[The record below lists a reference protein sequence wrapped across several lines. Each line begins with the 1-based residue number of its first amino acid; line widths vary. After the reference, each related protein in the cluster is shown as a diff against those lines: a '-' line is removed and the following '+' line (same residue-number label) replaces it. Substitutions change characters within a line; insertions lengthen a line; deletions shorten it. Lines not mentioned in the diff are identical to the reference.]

1 MDSPATGDSDTT
13 GPLPIVSDDIV
24 SSEHEVHTSDFT
36 STDDDDF
43 QPFALPDGADEH
55 IDDPPAEY
63 LPLVAI
69 PAPIPLAS
77 YPAYDLLPDA
87 EADGD
92 VDLFEDEPFEDE
104 IPDAAPLPAGD
115 LLMIAGAPVEDS
127 PAHSPVPDSF
137 ESVASAPFHEVST
150 QHFVHDS
157 DPDQASSAA
166 PIPSFVFE
174 HDDIEDSDPVFPP
187 GFDPDH
193 DIEYIPMDQ
202 HMEDPVDPVDPVD
215 PFDPEFDFDMAFDDP
230 EPALAPEQAVALDPV
245 HEHDLVHAGFPD
257 EPILADPPVGDHLVD
272 IPLIVDD
279 HVIADDPIVD
289 PPFVDPPLIADI
301 PVDHPVEHVAPVDP
315 VIAPFDPVPLEP
327 EHTLFAD
334 HLDPPDEDAQHG
346 WIPAD
351 EDVPLFPP
359 HHTDAHHA
367 DFSFQIP
374 VTRSDDFTFPIPQI
388 IPPARPGEG
397 SSAHPFGHIP
407 MSIPFVPQMTS
418 VPSSVSPVHAASF
431 DPTSTPLLWSSS
443 SPMPPTD
450 PYHPFHM
457 GYTIEDVLM
466 SFVHQ
471 HESHTQR
478 LQELERAQL
487 SLGPCHGQ
495 TSSPF
500 QPFRSLPP
508 DFAARLLTLEQ
519 QIASVIHTQQAMEED
534 WLHLRRL
541 LYTHFPPPP
550 PPSA

>member
-13 GPLPIVSDDIV
+13 GPLPIVSDDII

-43 QPFALPDGADEH
+43 QPFALPEGADEP
-55 IDDPPAEY
+55 IDGPPAEY
-63 LPLVAI
+63 LPLVVI

-92 VDLFEDEPFEDE
+92 VDLFEDELFEDE
-104 IPDAAPLPAGD
+104 IPYAAPLPAGD
-115 LLMIAGAPVEDS
+115 LLMIAGAPTEDS

-137 ESVASAPFHEVST
+137 ESVASAPSHEVST
-150 QHFVHDS
+150 QHFAHDS

-166 PIPSFVFE
+166 PIPSFAFE
-174 HDDIEDSDPVFPP
+174 HDDMEDSDPVFPP

-202 HMEDPVDPVDPVD
+202 LMEDPAGTVDPI
-215 PFDPEFDFDMAFDDP
+215 DPEFDFDMAFDDP
-230 EPALAPEQAVALDPV
+230 EPALAPEQAAALEPM
-245 HEHDLVHAGFPD
+245 HEHDLVHAGVPV
-257 EPILADPPVGDHLVD
+257 EPIIADPPVGDLLIGDV
-272 IPLIVDD
+272 PLIVD
-279 HVIADDPIVD
+279 HAIADDPVVD
-289 PPFVDPPLIADI
+289 PFVDPPLAADI
-301 PVDHPVEHVAPVDP
+301 PVDHPIAPVDP
-315 VIAPFDPVPLEP
+315 VIAPFDPVPLER
-327 EHTLFAD
+327 EHALFAD
-334 HLDPPDEDAQHG
+334 HMDPPDEDAQHG

-351 EDVPLFPP
+351 EDVPPLPP
-359 HHTDAHHA
+359 QIPVTRHA

-374 VTRSDDFTFPIPQI
+374 QFV
-388 IPPARPGEG
+388 PPAGPGEG
-397 SSAHPFGHIP
+397 SSAHPFGHVP
-407 MSIPFVPQMTS
+407 MSMPFMPQMSS
-418 VPSSVSPVHAASF
+418 VPPSISPFPVAPF
-431 DPTSTPLLWSSS
+431 DPTSEPLLWST
-443 SPMPPTD
+443 PPVMPPTD
-450 PYHPFHM
+450 LYHPFHV
-457 GYTIEDVLM
+457 GYTIEDLLM

-487 SLGPCHGQ
+487 PPCPCHGQ

-500 QPFRSLPP
+500 QPFQSLPP
-508 DFAARLLTLEQ
+508 DYAARLLTLEQ
-519 QIASVIHTQQAMEED
+519 QIASVIRTQQAMEED

>member
-137 ESVASAPFHEVST
+137 ESVASAPSHEVST

-174 HDDIEDSDPVFPP
+174 HDDIEDSDPVFPL

-202 HMEDPVDPVDPVD
+202 HMEDPVG

-230 EPALAPEQAVALDPV
+230 EPALALEQAVALDPV
-245 HEHDLVHAGFPD
+245 HEHDLVHAGVPV
-257 EPILADPPVGDHLVD
+257 EPILADPPVGDV
-272 IPLIVDD
+272 PLIADD
-279 HVIADDPIVD
+279 HAIADDPVVD
-289 PPFVDPPLIADI
+289 PPFVDAI
-301 PVDHPVEHVAPVDP
+301 PDDHPIDHVAPIDP
-315 VIAPFDPVPLEP
+315 VVAPPFDPIPLEP
-327 EHTLFAD
+327 EHALFAE
-334 HLDPPDEDAQHG
+334 HMDPPDEDAQHG

-351 EDVPLFPP
+351 EDVPPLPP
-359 HHTDAHHA
+359 
-367 DFSFQIP
+367 QIP
-374 VTRSDDFTFPIPQI
+374 VTRSVDFTFPIPQI

-407 MSIPFVPQMTS
+407 VSIPFVPQMTS
-418 VPSSVSPVHAASF
+418 VPPSVSPVHAASF

-443 SPMPPTD
+443 SLMPPTD
-450 PYHPFHM
+450 PSHPFHM
-457 GYTIEDVLM
+457 GHTIEDVLM

-519 QIASVIHTQQAMEED
+519 QIASIIHTQQAMEED

>member
-13 GPLPIVSDDIV
+13 GPLPIVSDDIA

-92 VDLFEDEPFEDE
+92 IDLFEDEPYEDE
-104 IPDAAPLPAGD
+104 IPDAAPLPVGD

-127 PAHSPVPDSF
+127 PDHSPVPDSF
-137 ESVASAPFHEVST
+137 ESVASAPSHEVST
-150 QHFVHDS
+150 QHFEHDS

-187 GFDPDH
+187 GFDPDR

-215 PFDPEFDFDMAFDDP
+215 PF
-230 EPALAPEQAVALDPV
+230 ALDPE
-245 HEHDLVHAGFPD
+245 HEHDLVHAGVPD

-272 IPLIVDD
+272 IPLIADD
-279 HVIADDPIVD
+279 HIIADDP
-289 PPFVDPPLIADI
+289 
-301 PVDHPVEHVAPVDP
+301 VE
-315 VIAPFDPVPLEP
+315 
-327 EHTLFAD
+327 
-334 HLDPPDEDAQHG
+334 AQHG

-351 EDVPLFPP
+351 EDVPPFPP

-374 VTRSDDFTFPIPQI
+374 QFV
-388 IPPARPGEG
+388 PPAGSGEG

-407 MSIPFVPQMTS
+407 MPIPFVPQMTS
-418 VPSSVSPVHAASF
+418 VPSSVSSIHAAPF

-487 SLGPCHGQ
+487 SLGPYHGQ

-508 DFAARLLTLEQ
+508 DFAARLQTLEQ